1 MLKRQQGTASASNAK
16 RTKVDWRA
24 AQQDANDESDE
35 DLGDVEVPLSSDDEA
50 EQAKEDKKNT
60 AGTAS
65 KDSNSAGNVKP
76 QNGSTSAP
84 TSTGPK
90 INQQAGGSS
99 PSSKVVNLTTDGP
112 APPAGSASNPKAV
125 GSKESVKA
133 AANPQDFL
141 VESFLRFSVQF
152 GPTIK
157 HDFVVE
163 TKVLSRVPNKLRIV
177 NITKKLVQLEELKDE
192 TQIEKEKQRAK
203 LAGMDNFAGLGMTE
217 KQVQKD
223 QSMYVPKAEEFPALQ
238 EILGHPVSDEPPA
251 ASYLLTD
258 GKDSLFLSVATP
270 ITELVRDHE
279 DNPVKNS
286 KNDPAK
292 LSVLGRILAPST
304 DANLTEE
311 EDPRAALQNLLL
323 LNTPEC
329 CAEPFS
335 IEVTLDV
342 GRMQEKSAIVLH
354 IEDQIAMVLSDF
366 EALLAGD
373 KIATSSGGLAD
384 GGNKLNQKPAGQEA
398 GQRAQESG
406 TTGRKLHRKPLF
418 MQENKF
424 AGQRPGF
431 VFKTGPLGLGY
442 YEDLVRK
449 RIYHPEEDD
458 DDDDDEVVDS
468 NEDDHDG
475 ICGSRN
481 GFHTPME
488 QEVPDQQTSSATSGH
503 HVSAKANGTA
513 SATTS
518 STVNNSNRRSSVYYS
533 PNTGGADEEEAADAE
548 MKAKEKKATARYF
561 NDPSLKEVKLD
572 SMDAVDFFLAAREV
586 EATLLKQQDYTQ
598 NRHDR
603 VTTLTQ
609 QLTQLKADLRQF
621 LEAKEGNKQANGTTT
636 GGATTSNGT
645 TKNTDTANLQNGG
658 GSSANTKSST
668 TGNRLLKLQ
677 DDDEDKEDEDLAW
690 EEKPKEER
698 EAILGAIT
706 WNLERIRSME
716 RILSKLN

>member
-1 MLKRQQGTASASNAK
+1 MASF
-16 RTKVDWRA
+16 RFR
-24 AQQDANDESDE
+24 
-35 DLGDVEVPLSSDDEA
+35 
-50 EQAKEDKKNT
+50 
-60 AGTAS
+60 
-65 KDSNSAGNVKP
+65 KDSLGRVHFSVYKRYASRINLC
-76 QNGSTSAP
+76 TL
-84 TSTGPK
+84 TST
-90 INQQAGGSS
+90 
-99 PSSKVVNLTTDGP
+99 
-112 APPAGSASNPKAV
+112 
-125 GSKESVKA
+125 
-133 AANPQDFL
+133 
-141 VESFLRFSVQF
+141 
-152 GPTIK
+152 
-157 HDFVVE
+157 
-163 TKVLSRVPNKLRIV
+163 
-177 NITKKLVQLEELKDE
+177 
-192 TQIEKEKQRAK
+192 
-203 LAGMDNFAGLGMTE
+203 
-217 KQVQKD
+217 
-223 QSMYVPKAEEFPALQ
+223 
-238 EILGHPVSDEPPA
+238 GHPVSEEPPA

-279 DNPVKNS
+279 DNPVKSS
-286 KNDPAK
+286 KKNNDPAK

-366 EALLAGD
+366 EALLVSGEQV
-373 KIATSSGGLAD
+373 ATSSGLAD
-384 GGNKLNQKPAGQEA
+384 GGNKLNQKPVGQHA

-458 DDDDDEVVDS
+458 DDEVVDS
-468 NEDDHDG
+468 NEEDHDG
-475 ICGSRN
+475 TSGRN

-503 HVSAKANGTA
+503 HLGAKANG

-518 STVNNSNRRSSVYYS
+518 SGAANDSNLRRNSVYYS

-586 EATLLKQQDYTQ
+586 LA
-598 NRHDR
+598 RCS
-603 VTTLTQ
+603 TTFTC
-609 QLTQLKADLRQF
+609 LRF
-621 LEAKEGNKQANGTTT
+621 LHLEAKLA
-636 GGATTSNGT
+636 
-645 TKNTDTANLQNGG
+645 
-658 GSSANTKSST
+658 
-668 TGNRLLKLQ
+668 
-677 DDDEDKEDEDLAW
+677 KEDLLHFLVDFS
-690 EEKPKEER
+690 R
-698 EAILGAIT
+698 
-706 WNLERIRSME
+706 NQ
-716 RILSKLN
+716 